1 MLSLET
7 PGIGARVKT
16 ADYGFWQQLLAET
29 FLSRPMV
36 PVVLFI
42 DDDELARIAPAEL
55 HPAASLAAAVGEL
68 LFLSGGRNT
77 FGRVRH
83 MQKVWQQGD
92 QTLPPPTL
100 PVLALS
106 VLAASRMHRDSEVAA
121 NNFYTRLAQALVP
134 HADQEVTANV
144 RAALREAGAFA
155 DVADMWRVLDRWLK
169 SLGGARGVSTIRDHP
184 GLTRIGYPLS
194 QAVLRSSDRAR
205 LTRFFAKLDVRTVGV
220 PSASV
225 LLSYLKMWMSAP
237 RGLSP
242 AFQQLVSDPLQVEL
256 VGQLLVGLAE
266 DWDGRVITADGLRRL
281 DMKVALD
288 VKRQRVSWVITAA
301 DGVDEDVL
309 RGEIAAEQCE
319 VAIFR
324 DPYSSLYALDRDLPA
339 TTQDL
344 TRGLRLVGQQC
355 SARFS
360 PADVVVF
367 AEDPDAGCW
376 LSCPSINPHEE
387 HLIAARDDVVAALE
401 RVFVEAAEPGWRRV
415 GRVGASQLLPGW
427 KLYRSVVFAD
437 AGRLDAA
444 LSRTPVLRMSPVRPD
459 LVVRPQLTNG
469 LRLARHVTRFAY
481 LSGGEP
487 DLLLPSGQQARTV
500 EAALDGVAQQP
511 SFVAS
516 GFPIS
521 LRRIGPLTAG
531 RHELRVDGEVLV
543 FHVIDAEPRGGGLN
557 RGELGWNSNAFLC
570 DDEDRVEICGA
581 DVHGPPD
588 NEPVLARRGQDE
600 TWLLREDGIC
610 SQIEEPEPAEVLARV
625 CGVTPYYFEV
635 TATPSAAWLAQRR
648 GNAWQV
654 RLLQPNLPAFGY
666 LDAVS
671 ASLWARISGHG
682 QSTEPLWAKYLQQW
696 ERHCGR

>member
-1 MLSLET
+1 M
-7 PGIGARVKT
+7 KT
-16 ADYGFWQQLLAET
+16 ADYGYWQQLLAET
-29 FLSRPMV
+29 FLTRPMV

-42 DDDELARIAPAEL
+42 DDDELLRIAPADL
-55 HPAASLAAAVGEL
+55 NPADSLAAAVGEL

-77 FGRVRH
+77 FSRVRH

-121 NNFYTRLAQALVP
+121 NNFYTRLAQALAP
-134 HADQEVTANV
+134 HASQEATANV
-144 RAALREAGAFA
+144 RAALRESGAFA
-155 DVADMWRVLDRWLK
+155 DVADMWRVLDHWLK
-169 SLGGARGVSTIRDHP
+169 SLGGARGISTIRDHP

-194 QAVLRSSDRAR
+194 QAVLRRSDRAR
-205 LTRFFAKLDVRTVGV
+205 LTRFFAKLDVSTAGV
-220 PSASV
+220 PGTNA
-225 LLSYLKMWMSAP
+225 LLSYLKMWMSTP

-242 AFQQLVSDPLQVEL
+242 AFQQLVSDPLQAEL

-281 DMKVALD
+281 DIKLALD
-288 VKRQRVSWVITAA
+288 VKRQRVSWVITTA

-309 RGEIAAEQCE
+309 RGEIAGKQCE

-324 DPYSSLYALDRDLPA
+324 DPYSSLYTLDRDLPA
-339 TTQDL
+339 TVQDL
-344 TRGLRLVGQQC
+344 TRGLRFAGQQC
-355 SARFS
+355 AARFS
-360 PADVVVF
+360 PAEVLVF
-367 AEDPDAGCW
+367 AEDPDVGCW
-376 LSCPSINPHEE
+376 LSCQSVNPHEE
-387 HLIAARDDVVAALE
+387 HLIAARDDVAAGLE
-401 RVFVEAAEPGWRRV
+401 RVLVEAAEPGWRPV
-415 GRVGASQLLPGW
+415 GRSGPAQLLPGW
-427 KLYRSVVFAD
+427 KLYRSVVFGD

-444 LSRTPVLRMSPVRPD
+444 LSRTPVLRTSPVRPD
-459 LVVRPQLTNG
+459 LVARPQLTNG

-487 DLLLPSGQQARTV
+487 DLLLPSGQQSRTV
-500 EAALDGVAQQP
+500 EAALDGVVQQP

-521 LRRIGPLTAG
+521 LRRIGPLTAD

-543 FHVIDAEPRGGGLN
+543 FHVIDAEPSDDGSN
-557 RGELGWNSNAFLC
+557 RGELGWDGNASLS
-570 DDEDRVEICGA
+570 DDQDRFEICGA
-581 DVHGPPD
+581 EVHGPPD
-588 NEPVLARRGQDE
+588 SEPVLARRGQDE

-625 CGVTPYYFEV
+625 YGITPYYFEV
-635 TATPSAAWLAQRR
+635 TTTPSAAWLAQRR
-648 GNAWQV
+648 GDAWQV
-654 RLLQPNLPAFGY
+654 RLLQPNRPAFGY

-671 ASLWARISGHG
+671 ASLWARISGHE
-682 QSTEPLWAKYLQQW
+682 QPAEPLWGKYLLQW